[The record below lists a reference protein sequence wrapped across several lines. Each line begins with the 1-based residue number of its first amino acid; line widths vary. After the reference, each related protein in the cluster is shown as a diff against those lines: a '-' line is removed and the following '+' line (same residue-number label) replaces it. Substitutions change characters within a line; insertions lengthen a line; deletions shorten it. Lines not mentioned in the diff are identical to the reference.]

1 MRFTLSASTF
11 AVLAACGVVTPSL
24 AQSGQGEEAASPRLD
39 VITVTSQRRETGL
52 QDTSVAVT
60 ALTGENLEKDRIFSF
75 EDVARQAT
83 SLSFTALSP
92 LDQEFNIRGI
102 TNTRL
107 DSPSA
112 DQSIGI
118 FVDDVYVGRSGLF
131 NFDLFDIERV
141 EVIRGPQGVL
151 LGRNVVGGA
160 LSIITARPDNEFGGS
175 LAVSY
180 GNFDELV
187 VRGHVTGPITESLSG
202 RLSFQRRSR
211 DGFNEDILNDRDL
224 DDIDSIQFRGQLLWE
239 PVDSDFSARLIFD
252 YTDDES
258 NGFHSVAI
266 NGPGEGQGPWS
277 VAREAIG
284 EILGRP
290 LDIREGLPEHPLYSG
305 DTEETPQ
312 QLQREAFG
320 LTLKLEQGLGDIAVV
335 QSVTGYRHGEAFNL
349 YDQTGI
355 GPNNG
360 FGVIS
365 PTLFRF
371 PVNEDEEIDQ
381 FTQELRVVSE
391 IGDSPFDWIVGG
403 YFQTDSVDKIDR
415 FWAEVPAPIPTLSG
429 ESRWDN
435 SADNTSYAAFAQL
448 GYSPIE
454 PIRIVAGVRYS
465 RDKKE
470 GTVTGLAVETGD
482 AFNPDDT
489 VALTPLAATFL
500 EGESFTTDYEDSWS
514 EVTPQA
520 TLEFTPSDN
529 AFLYFTYSRG
539 YKGGG
544 FEDDPANAAAA
555 QASYDPETVR
565 NLELGGKFDFFDN
578 RARLN
583 LALFMLD
590 YNDLQVTQTDDGCL
604 CNITD
609 NAADAEIRGVEAE
622 FQAAVTENLLIWGG
636 ATYLDTEYIEFVD
649 SNGLDNSGNF
659 LQRTPEYQFNVGAE
673 LTADLGGWRDALSL
687 RVNYN
692 RQGKLFWAP
701 DNAQVEDAFG
711 LLDAYVALSPPDMP
725 WRISAYGKNLTD
737 ELYRTNIIAFFGDEV
752 SRLGA
757 PRTYGVEVAVDF

>member
-1 MRFTLSASTF
+1 MRFITSAST
-11 AVLAACGVVTPSL
+11 LALAIASLGATSSL
-24 AQSGQGEEAASPRLD
+24 AQTQDDAARGPQLD
-39 VITVTSQRRETGL
+39 VITVTSQRREVGL
-52 QDTSVAVT
+52 QDASVAVT
-60 ALTGENLEKDRIFSF
+60 ALTGEALEKDRIFTFS
-75 EDVARQAT
+75 DIARQTT

-160 LSIITARPDNEFGGS
+160 LSIITARPEDEFGGNLS
-175 LAVSY
+175 VSY
-180 GNFDELV
+180 GNFDESV
-187 VRGHVTGPITESLSG
+187 VRGHITGPIADGLSG
-202 RLSFQRRSR
+202 RISFQRRNR
-211 DGFNEDILNDRDL
+211 DGFNHDLLNDRDL
-224 DDIDSIQFRGQLLWE
+224 DDIRSVQFRGQLLWE
-239 PVDSDFSARLIFD
+239 PENTDFSARLIGD
-252 YTDDES
+252 YTNDSS

-277 VAREAIG
+277 AAREAVGAIRG
-284 EILGRP
+284 AP

-312 QLQREAFG
+312 QLNREAFG
-320 LTLKLEQGLGDIAVV
+320 ITLKLEKGLGDLATV
-335 QSVTGYRHGEAFNL
+335 QTVTGYRHGEAFNL

-381 FTQELRVVSE
+381 FTQELRIVSE
-391 IGDSPFDWIVGG
+391 LGDSAFDWIVGG
-403 YFQTDSVDKIDR
+403 YFQTDEVTKIDR

-435 SADNTSYAAFAQL
+435 TAENTSYAVFAQL
-448 GYSPIE
+448 GFQPIE
-454 PIRIVAGVRYS
+454 MVRVVGGIRYS
-465 RDKKE
+465 RDEKE

-482 AFNPDDT
+482 AFNPDDA
-489 VALTPLAATFL
+489 VALTPLAPTFA
-500 EGESFTTDYEDSWS
+500 EGESFTTDYGDAWS

-520 TLEFTPSDN
+520 TLEFTPSEDV
-529 AFLYFTYSRG
+529 FLYFTYSRG

-609 NAADAEIRGVEAE
+609 NAADAEIMGIEAE
-622 FQAAVTENLLIWGG
+622 FQAALTESLRVWGG
-636 ATYLDTEYIEFVD
+636 VTYLDTEYIAFVD

-659 LQRTPEYQFNVGAE
+659 LQRTPEYQFNIGAE
-673 LTADLGGWRDALSL
+673 LTTDLGPWRDALNM
-687 RVNYN
+687 RVTYN
-692 RQGKLFWAP
+692 RQGEMFWAP
-701 DNAQVEDAFG
+701 DNLQTEDAFG
-711 LLDAYVALSPPDMP
+711 LLDAYVSITPPDYP
-725 WRISAYGKNLTD
+725 VRLAAFGKNLTD

-757 PRTYGVEVAVDF
+757 PRTYGVELSLDF

>member
-1 MRFTLSASTF
+1 MRFTLSASTL
-11 AVLAACGVVTPSL
+11 AVLVACGVATPSW
-24 AQSGQGEEAASPRLD
+24 AQSQQGADAASPRLD

-52 QDTSVAVT
+52 QDTSVAVM

-187 VRGHVTGPITESLSG
+187 IRGHVTGPITESLSG
-202 RLSFQRRSR
+202 RLSFQKRNR

-266 NGPGEGQGPWS
+266 NGPGDGQGPWS
-277 VAREAIG
+277 AAREAIG

-305 DTEETPQ
+305 ETEETPQ

-320 LTLKLEQGLGDIAVV
+320 LTLKLQKGLGDVAVV

-381 FTQELRVVSE
+381 FTQELRIVSE

-429 ESRWDN
+429 ESQWNN
-435 SADNTSYAAFAQL
+435 SADNTSYAAFAQI
-448 GYSPIE
+448 GYRPIE

-489 VALTPLAATFL
+489 VALTPLAATFM

-520 TLEFTPSDN
+520 TLEYTPSEN
-529 AFLYFTYSRG
+529 VFLYFTYSRG

-565 NLELGGKFDFFDN
+565 NLEFGGKFDFFDN
-578 RARLN
+578 RVRLN
-583 LALFMLD
+583 LALFKLD

-609 NAADAEIRGVEAE
+609 NAADAEIIGSEAE
-622 FQAAVTENLLIWGG
+622 LQVAVTENLRIWSSS
-636 ATYLDTEYIEFVD
+636 TYLDTEYIDFID

-659 LQRTPEYQFNVGAE
+659 LQRTPKYQYNVGAE
-673 LTADLGGWRDALSL
+673 LTTGLGGWEDALSF
-687 RVNYN
+687 RVNYSH
-692 RQGKLFWAP
+692 QGRMFWAP

-711 LLDAYVALSPPDMP
+711 LLDANVVLSPPDMP

-737 ELYRTNIIAFFGDEV
+737 ELYRSNIIAFFGDEV